1 MLAVTSHDDFL
12 LELGEA
18 LGGQVAVR
26 PVETVAAALEHVAV
40 SRKLQLLMIDSRGL
54 ADLRAEVE
62 RVHTRAPQV
71 PVVVFAA
78 TESEKGIA
86 GALRS
91 STVFAVLPI
100 PVDRRKTA
108 AIFEGALAEAAEK
121 RGGQRGAAGHSR
133 GADARAHS
141 RPPLVPEPV
150 PTPALEDT
158 QVAPVAGSTT
168 AVRIGALVGVAA
180 IVVAGAV
187 WFFLSGG
194 HSAAPKL
201 TANPA
206 AAQPARSASAS
217 SAPME
222 GRTSQSPTAGAAEQS
237 PASTPAVASA
247 PVATAVPAAQGTL
260 DELLEKARLAM
271 RERRYTEPA
280 SNSALLYYRSALGV
294 DSSSGEARDGM
305 ARLAGLLGGR
315 FDEAVAAGRYEEA
328 AEALAGLKV
337 AAPGDARLGAR
348 QTQLLRGE
356 WSSALASG
364 NTDRAATLLHQ
375 VEQGGGLSSAE
386 LSRWRAELA
395 RHQIDARAQ
404 HLAELLDQ
412 RIREGRLVEPG
423 ADSAKSYLQQL
434 EQAAPQSAIAEHG
447 ARDWVAAC
455 LHKARDAVIAGR
467 SADADRWVGEARA
480 AGMTAAEFAA
490 YQRDLA
496 SARQRAATLESDRL
510 AQLAR
515 ARIQDG
521 HLTDPPDDSAVHYL
535 DQLKSGYGDSSTV
548 DSIGRELA
556 ARLVEQAAHSARA
569 GQVAAMNSELALAQ
583 RWGADPALVQAVQ
596 QVVSGHGAAT
606 APASPGAGPRI
617 PPGFA
622 PKRIR
627 YEAPDYP
634 AEALDQR
641 ISGSVTVG
649 FTLDLQ
655 GHPRDV
661 HVIESTPPDLFDR
674 AAVWAVSR
682 WRYEP
687 VVIDNVP
694 TQMPWRIVI
703 HFAAPKD

>member
-26 PVETVAAALEHVAV
+26 PVESVAAALEHVAV

-78 TESEKGIA
+78 AESEKGIA

-121 RGGQRGAAGHSR
+121 RGGQRGASSHPR

-141 RPPLVPEPV
+141 RPPLVPEPAAT
-150 PTPALEDT
+150 TPALEDT

-168 AVRIGALVGVAA
+168 AVRIGAIVAVAA

-194 HSAAPKL
+194 HSA
-201 TANPA
+201 
-206 AAQPARSASAS
+206 QSGRSASAS
-217 SAPME
+217 SAPAPE
-222 GRTSQSPTAGAAEQS
+222 RTPQSPTAGAAQHS
-237 PASTPAVASA
+237 PASTPAVGSA
-247 PVATAVPAAQGTL
+247 AVATAVPAAQGNL

-271 RERRYTEPA
+271 RERRYTEPTG
-280 SNSALLYYRSALGV
+280 NSALLYYRSALGV
-294 DSSSGEARDGM
+294 DSSNGEARDGM
-305 ARLAGLLGGR
+305 ARLAGLLGSR
-315 FDEAVAAGRYEEA
+315 FDEALAAGRYEEA

-375 VEQGGGLSSAE
+375 VEQGGSLSSAE

-447 ARDWVAAC
+447 ARAWVAAC
-455 LHKARDAVIAGR
+455 LHKARDAVLAGR
-467 SADADRWVGEARA
+467 SADADKWVGEART

-521 HLTDPPDDSAVHYL
+521 HLTDPAQDSAVHYL
-535 DQLKSGYGDSSTV
+535 DQLKSSYGDSSTV